1 MCTYINRIIIEYVVG
16 CGPDAISCDL
26 LLLLSHSTI
35 RYDNTAVRFFDLI
48 IASSSL
54 FLFSHD
60 YKQFYDKLYRN
71 VRGLRRQITK
81 QRLLCAFETT
91 NKFSVFAAFV
101 RGVIL
106 CGSILIVSPMRAFCF
121 VLLLRE
127 DIYRFVITRSISIIF
142 FLWSCLREMSSEEQQ
157 LRYVI
162 TSI

>member
-48 IASSSL
+48 IASSSS

-91 NKFSVFAAFV
+91 NKFLFSLLSSEVLSFAGQFLSFRLCAPFV
-101 RGVIL
+101 SSFYYGKIF
-106 CGSILIVSPMRAFCF
+106 ID
-121 VLLLRE
+121 LLLRALF
-127 DIYRFVITRSISIIF
+127 R
-142 FLWSCLREMSSEEQQ
+142 
-157 LRYVI
+157 
-162 TSI
+162 